1 MTGFGA
7 RTQPRLMSSR
17 PTRVLFYSHDTFG
30 LGHIRRTRSLAN
42 AIVGSG
48 PDVSVLILSGSPLA
62 GSFHFGEGIDFVHIP
77 SVTKTK
83 AGTYSSANLRMD
95 IREVVDLR
103 RAIIHEATRAFRPD
117 VFIADKEPTGF
128 QGELLPTLEFLS
140 KTGCRIVLGIRDVL
154 DDPETVRNEW
164 ITRGAVEAVSD
175 FYDDIFVY
183 GLERF
188 FRPLDGV
195 PLPERIASKITYT
208 GYLRRT
214 VPRGPAAVRY
224 PKIAKGPFILVA
236 TGGGGDGAS
245 IIDLALSAYEA
256 KPDMPMPALIV
267 TGPYLSRS
275 HRHEF
280 AARIERLPNVDH
292 IAFDPKI
299 ERLIS
304 RAAGVVAMGG
314 YNTFCEILSFDKPS
328 VIVPREFPRK
338 EQAIRARRA
347 AELGLVRELRE
358 GPDRLANVEQMIHE
372 LSTLGDRPRPSSV
385 KLENLLDGL
394 PTVCDEL
401 MRPRMPM
408 VLPRKE
414 LIRSL

>member
-1 MTGFGA
+1 
-7 RTQPRLMSSR
+7 MSSR
-17 PTRVLFYSHDTFG
+17 PTRILFYSHDTFG
-30 LGHIRRTRSLAN
+30 LGHIRRTRALAN

-48 PDVSVLILSGSPLA
+48 TDISVLILSGSPLV

-77 SVTKTK
+77 SVTKTRTG
-83 AGTYSSANLRMD
+83 AYSSANLRMD

-103 RAIIHEATRAFRPD
+103 RAIIYEATRAFKPD

-128 QGELLPTLEFLS
+128 QGELLPTLELLS
-140 KTGCRIVLGIRDVL
+140 NTGCRIVLGIRDVL
-154 DDPETVRNEW
+154 DDPETVLAEW
-164 ITRGAVEAVSD
+164 TARGAVEAVSD

-195 PLPERIASKITYT
+195 PLPDRIARKITYT

-214 VPRGPAAVRY
+214 VPGGPPAVRY

-245 IIDLALSAYEA
+245 IIDLALSAYETQP
-256 KPDMPMPALIV
+256 KLPFPALIV

-275 HRHEF
+275 HRRDV

-299 ERLIS
+299 ERLIN

-328 VIVPREFPRK
+328 IIVPREFPRK

-358 GPDRLANVEQMIHE
+358 SPDRLRNVDALIHE
-372 LSTLGDRPRPSSV
+372 LSTLCERPRPSSV
-385 KLENLLDGL
+385 KLDNLLDGL

-401 MRPRMPM
+401 MRPQ
-408 VLPRKE
+408 VSVTQTGKA